1 MPLDDLVRQ
10 FADMVGRALARRWLR
25 LRGLAPRPDSEPRRK
40 RSETTEVDRR
50 PPSQGPTTEAGQ
62 T

>member
-1 MPLDDLVRQ
+1 MPLDDVMRQ

-25 LRGLAPRPDSEPRRK
+25 LRGLAPRPESEPRRK
-40 RSETTEVDRR
+40 RRETPKVDRR
-50 PPSQGPTTEAGQ
+50 PPSQGPTTAASQ

>member
-1 MPLDDLVRQ
+1 MPLDDVMRQ

-25 LRGLAPRPDSEPRRK
+25 LRGLTPQLDSEPRRK
-40 RSETTEVDRR
+40 RRETLRVDRR
-50 PPSQGPTTEAGQ
+50 PPSQGPTTPASQ